1 MEAEVRATVCMELE
15 TGEAPGGRA
24 PLAAELA
31 YAAAD
36 PFAVTMTFHCEG
48 GEVTR
53 WRLDRQLLT
62 DGCRG
67 PAGEGDVRVEP
78 TLEGGRGKGVRIEL
92 FGMPGPA
99 GRAHGVL
106 HVAAGDVT
114 AFLAATR
121 DVVVPGEERICL
133 DELVAACFG
142 ELGDSETPFGEHA
155 A

>member
-1 MEAEVRATVCMELE
+1 MEAEVRVTVFMELE
-15 TGEAPGGRA
+15 TADTPGGRA
-24 PLAAELA
+24 PLSAELA

-48 GEVTR
+48 GEMTR
-53 WRLDRQLLT
+53 WRLDRQLLG

-78 TLEGGRGKGVRIEL
+78 TADPGRGPGVRIEL

-99 GRAHGVL
+99 GRSHGVL
-106 HVAAGDVT
+106 HAAAADIT
-114 AFLAATR
+114 AFLADAHEI
-121 DVVVPGEERICL
+121 VPPGAERICL
-133 DELVAACFG
+133 DELVAAC
-142 ELGDSETPFGEHA
+142 LGDSESPFGEHA